1 MKYTQVTATAPVEI
15 LANDHYIAIPYTV
28 PDTDIVA
35 DANGKKTVP
44 AGTILPANDA
54 TAVGVLLHDT
64 DVTYGARTDAIVIHG
79 FIKTAKLPTAPADTA
94 KTALKQI
101 SFMS

>member
-1 MKYTQVTATAPVEI
+1 MKYTEVSATQAKEI
-15 LANDHYIAIPYTV
+15 LANDHYVAIPYTV
-28 PDTDIVA
+28 PDTGVVA

-44 AGTILPANDA
+44 AGTVLPANDA

-64 DVTYGARTDAIVIHG
+64 DVTYGAKTDAIVIHG
-79 FIKTAKLPTAPADTA
+79 FIKTAKLPVAPADTA